1 MKTTSNIIDF
11 SKYRK
16 VKQRCISVVV
26 NDSFDTATFTY
37 TITNDEGEI
46 FQFEIPYPNYDKY
59 FDS

>member
-11 SKYRK
+11 AKYK
-16 VKQRCISVVV
+16 KAKQRTISVVV

-37 TITNDEGEI
+37 TVTNDIGEM
-46 FQFEIPYPNYDKY
+46 FEFEIPYPNYDDF

>member
-11 SKYRK
+11 NKYK
-16 VKQRCISVVV
+16 KAKQRGISVVV

-37 TITNDEGEI
+37 TITNDKGEI
-46 FQFEIPYPNYDKY
+46 FELEIPYPNYDSY

>member
-11 SKYRK
+11 NKYK
-16 VKQRCISVVV
+16 KAKQRAISVVV

-37 TITNDEGEI
+37 TVTNDVGEM
-46 FQFEIPYPNYDKY
+46 FEFEITYPNYDDF

>member
-11 SKYRK
+11 AKYNK
-16 VKQRCISVVV
+16 AKQRASSIVV

-37 TITNDEGEI
+37 TVTNDIGEM
-46 FQFEIPYPNYDKY
+46 FEFEIPYPNYDDF